1 MTVDDEANKKN
12 QFSRT
17 KEDLLRWRMVESDG
31 IHTMLRNMN
40 KVAFVQS
47 TDPAED
53 ANRTA
58 FKIWDIEISEYLK
71 GRKRYKGQKG

>member
-1 MTVDDEANKKN
+1 MTVDDEANNKN

-17 KEDLLRWRMVESDG
+17 KEELQRWRMDESDG
-31 IHTMLRNMN
+31 IHTMLRTMN
-40 KVAFVQS
+40 KVTFVQP

-58 FKIWDIEISEYLK
+58 LKIWDIEISEYLK